1 MWNIKKSR
9 TRDKSKKKT
18 KIIVKIE
25 SKALISISIE
35 VKISLILWSKV
46 INHYYLYVRDISF
59 TVIFN
64 SNTVLSAI
72 SV

>member
-1 MWNIKKSR
+1 MEYKKIENER
-9 TRDKSKKKT
+9 QKQNKT

-72 SV
+72 TV